1 MVIVRLYGWLA
12 ERLGWRERELGFE
25 GDLLNLLV
33 EIDTEVKEMV
43 ESGRLLV
50 AVNHQI
56 IRDLGIKVRANDIVA
71 VLPAFSG
78 GSLGKRL
85 RD

>member
-33 EIDTEVKEMV
+33 EIDTGVKEMV
-43 ESGRLLV
+43 ESGKLLV

>member
-12 ERLGWRERELGFE
+12 EKLGWRERELGFE

-56 IRDLGIKVRANDIVA
+56 IRDLGTKVRANDIVA
-71 VLPAFSG
+71 VLPTFSG